1 MSEPVKSVKYCYC
14 QIKLSPCYFKLVFP
28 QLPDFYLSRLID
40 IQDKEQR
47 YSRLFEKF
55 GIWKKYIICNYLWI
69 IENLIIYDWL
79 WLIKMCDYLK
89 LDYSISWKGDHNT
102 YRVSH
107 KRRPVA

>member
-1 MSEPVKSVKYCYC
+1 MSHRDATHQRVTQLVGGGKGDLSRCYTYMSEPVKSVKYCYC

-55 GIWKKYIICNYLWI
+55 GI
-69 IENLIIYDWL
+69 
-79 WLIKMCDYLK
+79 
-89 LDYSISWKGDHNT
+89 
-102 YRVSH
+102 
-107 KRRPVA
+107 